1 MNTVGRS
8 CNRGQRSGILG
19 LLLQNEET
27 LDKDGILPCNIPL
40 MAPNKLL
47 QGISTCNDLNNEIL
61 KIIIYFLMIPMKI
74 DIPGKRVNVT
84 HWMRAR
90 SILSKLFTNVKDML
104 NTILPIFRMM
114 LNKYTNFDSSLWYV
128 LLFIIKT

>member
-1 MNTVGRS
+1 M
-8 CNRGQRSGILG
+8 SGILG

-74 DIPGKRVNVT
+74 DIPGKRWITFQVNVT

-90 SILSKLFTNVKDML
+90 SILSKLFTNVKD
-104 NTILPIFRMM
+104 IYV
-114 LNKYTNFDSSLWYV
+114 KYNFANLSYDAKQ
-128 LLFIIKT
+128 IH